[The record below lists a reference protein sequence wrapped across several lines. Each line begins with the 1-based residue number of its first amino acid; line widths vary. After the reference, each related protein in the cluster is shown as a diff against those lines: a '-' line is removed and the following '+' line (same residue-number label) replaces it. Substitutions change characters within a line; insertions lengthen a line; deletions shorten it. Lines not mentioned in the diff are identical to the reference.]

1 MRIVWLTWYGAA
13 AGAAEG
19 APAGVHTF
27 LSRSIVALMISVF
40 TDHGPGAGA
49 MPVTGVVVG
58 AAQHP

>member
-1 MRIVWLTWYGAA
+1 M
-13 AGAAEG
+13 AAEG
-19 APAGVHTF
+19 APAGVHTV

-58 AAQHP
+58 AA